1 MQVERLGLGYQV
13 RFEQGVEIDVERIRR
28 SRDELSAEVTVI
40 AALPGIV
47 SRDGHVH
54 AARLN
59 LSSTS
64 ARGTLARHLAG
75 RAPGVDWAEILERTC
90 LAVLTGERAGE
101 PIETV
106 GNRPQRIRPR
116 FLVDPILPADKPTI
130 LFGEG
135 GTGKSTL
142 AAAIAVSV
150 ETGIDVIAGW
160 RPSRPTNVL
169 YLDWETGP
177 DDIDERVRGVAA
189 GAGITDE
196 VAIAYR
202 FCSGPIADMVD
213 ELAREIARQG
223 IGLVI
228 VDSLGL
234 AGGISSDGDAADG
247 ALRMFAGFRALRC
260 TVLGIDHV
268 SKSSA
273 DDPNRPGRPYGSVY
287 KTNLAR
293 ATFEL
298 RQGQTIG
305 DRTHLGLYNTKS
317 NVGRPL
323 RPIGLSIE
331 YASDGSISYR
341 TEELAGELT
350 KPLSLPAKIT
360 ALLAEGAMTTA
371 DIAAETEEPENKI
384 RATLSRGRKEGRYV
398 GLPDG
403 RWGVSYAG

>member
-1 MQVERLGLGYQV
+1 MDVERLGLGYTV
-13 RFEQGVEIDVERIRR
+13 RFPEGVAIDVERIRR
-28 SRDELSAEVTVI
+28 SRDELTGEVTVT

-64 ARGTLARHLAG
+64 ARGTLARHLTG
-75 RAPGVDWAEILERTC
+75 RAPGVDWGEILERTC
-90 LAVLTGERAGE
+90 LAVLTHERSGE

-116 FLVDPILPADKPTI
+116 YLVEPILPADKPTI
-130 LFGEG
+130 LYGEG
-135 GTGKSTL
+135 GSGKSTL

-150 ETGIDVIAGW
+150 ETGIPVVPGW
-160 RPSRPTNVL
+160 RAVPTSVL

-177 DDIDERVRGVAA
+177 DDIDERVRGVAR
-189 GAGITDE
+189 GAGFDDE

-202 FCSGPIADMVD
+202 FCSGPIADMTD
-213 ELAREIARQG
+213 ELSREIARLG

-247 ALRMFAGFRALRC
+247 ALRMFAAFRSLRC

-268 SKSSA
+268 SKSSS
-273 DDPNRPGRPYGSVY
+273 DDPSRPARPYGSVY

-298 RQGQTIG
+298 RQGQTSG
-305 DRTHLGLYNTKS
+305 PRTHLGLYNTKS
-317 NVGRPL
+317 NVSRPL
-323 RPIGLSIE
+323 PPLGLWVE
-331 YASDGSISYR
+331 YGDDGSITYGR
-341 TEELAGELT
+341 EELSDELT
-350 KPLSLPAKIT
+350 KPLTIADRI
-360 ALLAEGAMTTA
+360 ALVVAGGAMTPS
-371 DIAAETEEPENKI
+371 DIAEELGEEPNKV
-384 RATLSRGRKEGRYV
+384 RATLSRLRGKRFA
-398 GLPDG
+398 GLADG
-403 RWGVSYAG
+403 RWGLLRAG